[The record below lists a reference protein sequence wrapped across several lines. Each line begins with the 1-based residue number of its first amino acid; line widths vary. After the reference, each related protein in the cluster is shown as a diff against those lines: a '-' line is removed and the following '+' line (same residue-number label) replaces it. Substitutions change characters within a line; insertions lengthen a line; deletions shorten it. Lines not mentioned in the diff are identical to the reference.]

1 MRDTMRS
8 RIVTV
13 IIALVALAALIGC
26 DGGGGGGGGGKYNLY
41 DPYYGS
47 EGLAIS
53 YLDSAPPDVLYD
65 GTDFKV
71 GLLVHNKGAKDVG
84 DAVVS
89 VSTLDKYFA
98 IPNNPAKSVSVKAKS
113 FFRRSGEK
121 KPLFLSGSV
130 RDGSVDY
137 DGLTVPLITTVCYS
151 YTTHVEENLCIDP
164 DIYNLD
170 ERQKACAV
178 RDLVLQDQGA
188 PVAVT
193 RVEESIIED
202 DGALDVYLK
211 AHIRNLAGG
220 LVANAPPATLCG
232 SGSLGEKQVDRLKVS
247 GKLGTIPLT
256 CGVNGIVRMDAGE
269 ADITCTARL
278 TAKEE
283 YTTTL
288 TMDITYGYSSTLP
301 QKTVTLHQ
309 TP

>member
-1 MRDTMRS
+1 MM
-8 RIVTV
+8 V
-13 IIALVALAALIGC
+13 ALVALAALIGC
-26 DGGGGGGGGGKYNLY
+26 DGGVGGGGVDRIY

-47 EGLAIS
+47 EGVAMS

-65 GTDFKV
+65 GSDFKV
-71 GLLVHNKGAKDVG
+71 GLLLHNRGAIEVK

-98 IPNNPAKSVSVKAKS
+98 LGNNPAKGLAVKGKS

-137 DGLTVPLITTVCYS
+137 DGLTVPVITTVCYS
-151 YTTHVEENLCIDP
+151 YTTHLEENVCVDP
-164 DIYNLD
+164 DIYGLE

-202 DGALDVYLK
+202 GGALDVYLK

-220 LVANAPPATLCG
+220 LVANTPPGTLCG
-232 SGSLGEKQVDRLKVS
+232 SGSLGDKQVDRLKVS
-247 GKLGTIPLT
+247 GKLGTTPLT

-278 TAKEE
+278 TAREE

-288 TMDITYGYSSTLP
+288 TLDITYGYSSTLP
-301 QKTVTLHQ
+301 QKTITLYKA
-309 TP
+309 P